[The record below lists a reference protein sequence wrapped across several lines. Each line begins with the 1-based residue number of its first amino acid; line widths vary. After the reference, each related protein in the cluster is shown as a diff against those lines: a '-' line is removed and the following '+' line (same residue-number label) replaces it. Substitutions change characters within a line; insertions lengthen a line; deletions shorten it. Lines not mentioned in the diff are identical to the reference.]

1 MNKVMI
7 LAILVAY
14 KAFNDKSLTIVVNE
28 GDGDLLNAVKGTK
41 IKVSVTMNTGI
52 TYRCYVVDYINTNC
66 FLVTRKYKDEKYDT
80 IDVKYVGRVVIKA
93 SH

>member
-1 MNKVMI
+1 MNSIRV
-7 LAILVAY
+7 
-14 KAFNDKSLTIVVNE
+14 
-28 GDGDLLNAVKGTK
+28 LLNAVKDTK

-52 TYRCYVVDYINTNC
+52 TYRWYVAGRIDVDS